1 MTTPSPL
8 IPEADVEAMRSED
21 FDALDD
27 ILDDLRTRYDET
39 PQWEFCE
46 GFMAALICC
55 RRPIPPAEYLPVLL
69 GLDDDD
75 TAEAGGEQD
84 PAGSFADEAQHG
96 RFMALW
102 AKR

>member
-8 IPEADVEAMRSED
+8 IPEAEAEVEAMRSED

-55 RRPIPPAEYLPVLL
+55 RRPIPP
-69 GLDDDD
+69 
-75 TAEAGGEQD
+75 
-84 PAGSFADEAQHG
+84 
-96 RFMALW
+96 
-102 AKR
+102 